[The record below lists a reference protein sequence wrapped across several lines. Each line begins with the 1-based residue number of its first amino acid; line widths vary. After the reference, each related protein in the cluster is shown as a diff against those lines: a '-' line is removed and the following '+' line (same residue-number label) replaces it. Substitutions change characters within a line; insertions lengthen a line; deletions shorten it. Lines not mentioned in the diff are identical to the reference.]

1 LTLAYQQVDGNEY
14 FDYVHETSAIFL
26 ANSMLA
32 DYNSPNEKS
41 AQIRYETDWS
51 YYGVPGLSTGV
62 WYVKGW
68 DIDGT
73 HYDGDRNGAYGNYA
87 EVRAQDGEKH
97 HELGLMAAY
106 KVQNGPIKDSTFK
119 LTYMMHKASQN
130 QVDGSVNELRLV
142 STFPFNLL

>member
-1 LTLAYQQVDGNEY
+1 M
-14 FDYVHETSAIFL
+14 HETSAIFL

-73 HYDGDRNGAYGNYA
+73 TTTAIATVPTATTPRCAPRTA
-87 EVRAQDGEKH
+87 R
-97 HELGLMAAY
+97 
-106 KVQNGPIKDSTFK
+106 ST
-119 LTYMMHKASQN
+119 TSWA
-130 QVDGSVNELRLV
+130 
-142 STFPFNLL
+142 